1 MPNQPEVRVVI
12 VSKLTSKSQTTI
24 PQPIRAVLGLQPGRR
39 IGVRDRRW
47 ASHDHEG
54 ATRDH
59 NGRPVSHLRGMALG
73 SGHYGLC
80 GPLERGDVIKV
91 PFPYTDRATR
101 QSRPAVVVSTAQ
113 LQELHGLLWVVM
125 ITSAENRGWPDD
137 VPVANL
143 KLAGLPVPS
152 LIRSAKIATIDA
164 SDASKLGRVAA
175 AQLRRVTSKIKQ
187 RLGAV

>member
-1 MPNQPEVRVVI
+1 MR
-12 VSKLTSKSQTTI
+12 TF
-24 PQPIRAVLGLQPGRR
+24 
-39 IGVRDRRW
+39 
-47 ASHDHEG
+47 
-54 ATRDH
+54 
-59 NGRPVSHLRGMALG
+59 
-73 SGHYGLC
+73 
-80 GPLERGDVIKV
+80 ERGDVIKV

-101 QSRPAVVVSTAQ
+101 QSRPAVVISTAQ

-143 KLAGLPVPS
+143 KLAVLPVPS

-164 SDASKLGRVAA
+164 SDASKLGRVSP